1 MRRLGPAMVQ
11 GRVELKKCG
20 PKSLIGLR
28 WMHVGSNIM
37 SYRQASQTYRQ
48 IGTQTSV
55 EAASPHRLIQMLMEG
70 GLQAIARAKG
80 HLLHQ
85 DVAEK
90 GTELSRAISII
101 EGLRVSLDKTHGGEI
116 AWNLEALYLYMQE
129 RLLQANLYNR
139 IEPLDEVAMLL
150 RQIKLA
156 WDAIGESAQGDASG
170 APAS

>member
-1 MRRLGPAMVQ
+1 
-11 GRVELKKCG
+11 
-20 PKSLIGLR
+20 
-28 WMHVGSNIM
+28 M

-101 EGLRVSLDKTHGGEI
+101 EGLRVSLDKTQGGGDR
-116 AWNLEALYLYMQE
+116 LESGGALPVHAGTPAAGQ
-129 RLLQANLYNR
+129 
-139 IEPLDEVAMLL
+139 P
-150 RQIKLA
+150 
-156 WDAIGESAQGDASG
+156 AQPDRTPG
-170 APAS
+170 